1 MQRVDVLQGRADLHV
16 KWRRSLRHE
25 ASGEQP
31 QMPISQL
38 EEREVT
44 RPVVDQDSTW
54 ESSVEVA
61 RPLHICHVKGQ
72 ARK

>member
-1 MQRVDVLQGRADLHV
+1 MSRQ
-16 KWRRSLRHE
+16 E
-25 ASGEQP
+25 ASGEQAQVP
-31 QMPISQL
+31 VPQL

-44 RPVVDQDSTW
+44 RPVVDEDSTW